1 MKMNDK
7 TTCESTIICPIL
19 VVATM
24 ASKLK
29 GKVLE
34 KLNSSASVKDTVLF
48 SKEKLFLKGI

>member
-1 MKMNDK
+1 MNDK